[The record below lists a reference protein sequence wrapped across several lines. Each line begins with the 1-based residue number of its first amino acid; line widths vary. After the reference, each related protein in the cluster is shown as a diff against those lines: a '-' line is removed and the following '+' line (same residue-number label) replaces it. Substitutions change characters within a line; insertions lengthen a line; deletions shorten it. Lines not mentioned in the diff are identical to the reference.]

1 MPRRLKSVM
10 GQQLPMAS
18 RIVAYADYDEKVV
31 AAGGASLLAKP
42 ITPGRLA
49 RKERMVLDGMG

>member
-1 MPRRLKSVM
+1 
-10 GQQLPMAS
+10 MAS